1 MLLVPDKTKPFILE
15 TDASLEA
22 WGAVL
27 RQYDHNRE
35 LKACSYLLK
44 AFNPAERNYQIYDQE
59 LLAIVRALK
68 TWRHYLLGTL
78 HSVTIWC
85 DHQNLTYYK
94 NPQKLT
100 PRQRR

>member
-35 LKACSYLLK
+35 LKAYSYLSK
-44 AFNPAERNYQIYDQE
+44 AFNPAERNYQIYD
-59 LLAIVRALK
+59 
-68 TWRHYLLGTL
+68 
-78 HSVTIWC
+78 
-85 DHQNLTYYK
+85 
-94 NPQKLT
+94 
-100 PRQRR
+100 